1 MHFKSGKNLQEAED
15 LCKEAVMKRKIELA
29 EDSVQKTK
37 EASALEKTLK
47 EIEDAVENQKKR
59 LKLF

>member
-1 MHFKSGKNLQEAED
+1 
-15 LCKEAVMKRKIELA
+15 MKRKIELA

-47 EIEDAVENQKKR
+47 EIKDAVENQKKR